1 MVRQAMND
9 ETLLEL
15 VLARVRL
22 IPPGRVMSY
31 GQVGDAVGCTARQ
44 AGWAMNQAWDG
55 ADVPWQRV
63 VGSDG
68 HLRTAKR
75 SPLLAAQ
82 QKELLEAEGVTFR
95 ESGGVDMKEYRVREE
110 EFREEE

>member
-1 MVRQAMND
+1 MND
-9 ETLLEL
+9 ETLLET

-44 AGWAMNQAWDG
+44 AGWALNQAWDG
-55 ADVPWQRV
+55 AEVPWQRV

-75 SPLLAAQ
+75 SPALAAR

-95 ESGGVDMKEYRVREE
+95 QSGSVDMTQYRVQERVQEGE
-110 EFREEE
+110 K

>member
-1 MVRQAMND
+1 MND

-22 IPPGRVMSY
+22 IPPGQVMSY
-31 GQVGDAVGCTARQ
+31 GQVGDEVGCTARQ

-55 ADVPWQRV
+55 ANVPWQRV

-75 SPLLAAQ
+75 SPLLAQ
-82 QKELLEAEGVTFR
+82 RQRVLLEAEGVTFR
-95 ESGGVDMKEYRVREE
+95 PSGGVDMAKHRAPAGRNDGTETGD
-110 EFREEE
+110 

>member
-1 MVRQAMND
+1 MND
-9 ETLLEL
+9 ETLLEI

-95 ESGGVDMKEYRVREE
+95 QSGGVDMKEYRVREQ

>member
-1 MVRQAMND
+1 MND

-44 AGWAMNQAWDG
+44 AGWAMNQAYDG
-55 ADVPWQRV
+55 SGVPWQRV

-75 SPLLAAQ
+75 SPLLAAR

-95 ESGGVDMKEYRVREE
+95 ESGCVDMTQYRVRDNEAEGEE
-110 EFREEE
+110 